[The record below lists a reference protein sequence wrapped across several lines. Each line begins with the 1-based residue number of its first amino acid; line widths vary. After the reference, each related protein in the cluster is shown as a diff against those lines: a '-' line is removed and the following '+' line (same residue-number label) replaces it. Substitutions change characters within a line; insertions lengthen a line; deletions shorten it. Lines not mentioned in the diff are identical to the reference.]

1 MACKKDR
8 QGMVASNGSESEWL
22 KILSRLD
29 TDSIP
34 EGYETSETICKKMG
48 RTLAV
53 TRVRLKQAYD
63 NGLVER
69 KRIRVNGTATYI
81 YKIK

>member
-1 MACKKDR
+1 MVSEENG
-8 QGMVASNGSESEWL
+8 QGMASPNGSESDWL

-69 KRIRVNGTATYI
+69 KRIRGNGTATYI